1 MKAAVIL
8 LISILIAACSEDP
21 DLKKSQSGNS
31 PSSAKAKIESS
42 SPRANDL
49 LSQANIRIQNQQYGQ
64 ALADMK
70 TAIELAPNN
79 PEYALLYC
87 MLKERTGEPL
97 PEAQECYANVVE
109 QLSQDDGTPCASNM
123 NCVVADLMAGGAN
136 AEQRKTY
143 FLGLPASETES
154 EMRHFLLD
162 DFDRKQYLHTILP

>member
-1 MKAAVIL
+1 MKTAVVL
-8 LISILIAACSEDP
+8 LISILTAACSEDP
-21 DLKKSQSGNS
+21 DLEKSKNGNS
-31 PSSAKAKIESS
+31 PISVKAKIESS
-42 SPRANDL
+42 SPSATDL
-49 LSQANIRIQNQQYGQ
+49 LSQANFRIQNQQYGQ
-64 ALADMK
+64 ALADME
-70 TAIELAPNN
+70 TATELVPDN

-87 MLKERTGEPL
+87 MLKERAGEPL
-97 PEAQECYANVVE
+97 PEARACYADVVE
-109 QLSQDDGTPCASNM
+109 RLSQDDGTACASNI

>member
-1 MKAAVIL
+1 MHIRNQEYPEAL
-8 LISILIAACSEDP
+8 SE
-21 DLKKSQSGNS
+21 
-31 PSSAKAKIESS
+31 IESAS
-42 SPRANDL
+42 S
-49 LSQANIRIQNQQYGQ
+49 
-64 ALADMK
+64 
-70 TAIELAPNN
+70 LAPENS
-79 PEYALLYC
+79 EYLLLKC

-123 NCVVADLMAGGAN
+123 NFVVADLMADGAN
-136 AEQRKTY
+136 AEQRKKY